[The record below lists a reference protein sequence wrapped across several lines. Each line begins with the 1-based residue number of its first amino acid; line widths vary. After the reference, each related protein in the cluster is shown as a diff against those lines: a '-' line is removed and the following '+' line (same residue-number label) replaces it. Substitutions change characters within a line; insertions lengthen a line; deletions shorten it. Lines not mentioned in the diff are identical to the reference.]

1 MSAEEHETTEA
12 EPSQEA
18 PPIPLHNALTADY
31 ILVALDASPHSAAA
45 LAAAA
50 EVAAALNLE
59 LRGLYVE
66 DVNLLHLCGLPFG
79 LEIGSFTANPR
90 RLEQARMERDFRI
103 QATQLRKIMADV
115 AGRQRVSWSFKVVR
129 GGVTEEL
136 LSAGSAAQMVSLGRV
151 GTTPGKRTGSTAQ
164 AVVRNTQ
171 RPVIV
176 QSARTALSGPFAV
189 VYLGDPASDHA
200 VRLAVQLAR
209 PRNARIDLLMLGQ
222 TAAQADALAQILAED
237 ELESKLFAVPS
248 VEAMSALLRGI
259 TAGSVLLPVTV
270 AAWLDEISAPVVVV
284 P

>member
-1 MSAEEHETTEA
+1 MSAEVHGEKIVEPINETA
-12 EPSQEA
+12 KV
-18 PPIPLHNALTADY
+18 DY

-45 LAAAA
+45 LVAAA

-90 RLEQARMERDFRI
+90 RLEQAHMERDFRI
-103 QATQLRKIMADV
+103 QASLLRKIIADV

-129 GGVTEEL
+129 GGVTQEV
-136 LSAGSAAQMVSLGRV
+136 LSAGSSAQMVSLGRV

-176 QSARTALSGPFAV
+176 QSAQNALIGPFAV
-189 VYLGDPASDHA
+189 VYLGDPSSDHA
-200 VRLAVQLAR
+200 VQLAIQLAK
-209 PRNARIDLLMLGQ
+209 PRNARIEVLMLGQ
-222 TAAQADALAQILAED
+222 TEVQADALAQTFTDAEV
-237 ELESKLFAVPS
+237 ESKLYALPS
-248 VEAMSALLRGI
+248 MEAMTHILRGLGV
-259 TAGSVLLPVTV
+259 GSVLLPAPV
-270 AAWLDEISAPVVVV
+270 ATWLDDISVPVVVV

>member
-1 MSAEEHETTEA
+1 MTAEVHSEVMTEPVN
-12 EPSQEA
+12 ER
-18 PPIPLHNALTADY
+18 TKDDY

-45 LAAAA
+45 LVAAA

-90 RLEQARMERDFRI
+90 RLEQAHMERDFRI
-103 QATQLRKIMADV
+103 QASLLRKIMADV

-129 GGVTEEL
+129 GGVTQEV
-136 LSAGSAAQMVSLGRV
+136 LSAGSSAQMVSLGRV
-151 GTTPGKRTGSTAQ
+151 GRTPGKRTGSTAQ

-176 QSARTALSGPFAV
+176 QSAQNALIGPFAV
-189 VYLGDPASDHA
+189 VYLGDLSSDHA
-200 VRLAVQLAR
+200 VQFAIQLAK
-209 PRNARIDLLMLGQ
+209 PRNARIDVLMLGQ
-222 TAAQADALAQILAED
+222 TKAQADALAQIFTSAEV
-237 ELESKLFAVPS
+237 ESKLYSLPS
-248 VEAMSALLRGI
+248 MEAMTHILHGLGV
-259 TAGSVLLPVTV
+259 GSVLLPVPV
-270 AAWLDEISAPVVVV
+270 ATWLDDISVPVVVV

>member
-1 MSAEEHETTEA
+1 MSAEENGIATIEPRNETIAT
-12 EPSQEA
+12 
-18 PPIPLHNALTADY
+18 DY

-45 LAAAA
+45 LVAAA

-90 RLEQARMERDFRI
+90 RLEQAHMERDFRI
-103 QATQLRKIMADV
+103 QASLLRKIMADV

-129 GGVTEEL
+129 GGVTQEL
-136 LSAGSAAQMVSLGRV
+136 LSAGSSAQMVSLGRV

-164 AVVRNTQ
+164 AIVRNTQ

-176 QSARTALSGPFAV
+176 QSAQTALIGPFAV
-189 VYLGDPASDHA
+189 AYLGDPASDHA
-200 VRLAVQLAR
+200 VQLAIQLAKA
-209 PRNARIDLLMLGQ
+209 RNARIDVMMLGQ
-222 TAAQADALAQILAED
+222 SEAQADALAQAFAAAEV
-237 ELESKLFAVPS
+237 ESKLYTLPS
-248 VEAMSALLRGI
+248 IDAMTMILHGLGV
-259 TAGSVLLPVTV
+259 GSILLPVPL
-270 AAWLDEISAPVVVV
+270 ASWLDNISVPVVVV

>member
-1 MSAEEHETTEA
+1 MTVEVHNEATTEPGNETA
-12 EPSQEA
+12 R
-18 PPIPLHNALTADY
+18 ADY

-45 LAAAA
+45 LVAAA

-90 RLEQARMERDFRI
+90 RLEQAHMERDFRI
-103 QATQLRKIMADV
+103 QASLLRKIMADV

-129 GGVTEEL
+129 GGVTQEV
-136 LSAGSAAQMVSLGRV
+136 LSAGSSAQMVSLGRV
-151 GTTPGKRTGSTAQ
+151 GRTPGKRTGSTAQ

-176 QSARTALSGPFAV
+176 QSAQNALIGPFAV
-189 VYLGDPASDHA
+189 AYLGDPSSDHA
-200 VRLAVQLAR
+200 IQLAIQLAK
-209 PRNARIDLLMLGQ
+209 PHSAHIDVLMLGQ
-222 TAAQADALAQILAED
+222 TEAQADALAQTFTNTEVD
-237 ELESKLFAVPS
+237 SKLYTMPS
-248 VEAMSALLRGI
+248 VAAMTHILYGLGV
-259 TAGSVLLPVTV
+259 GSVILPAPL
-270 AAWLDEISAPVVVV
+270 AAWLDNISVPVVVV

>member
-1 MSAEEHETTEA
+1 MSAEENNIATA
-12 EPSQEA
+12 EPLNEPRNETLA
-18 PPIPLHNALTADY
+18 ADH

-45 LAAAA
+45 LVAAA

-90 RLEQARMERDFRI
+90 RLEQAHMERDFRI
-103 QATQLRKIMADV
+103 QASLLRKIMADV

-129 GGVTEEL
+129 GGVTQEL
-136 LSAGSAAQMVSLGRV
+136 LSAGSTAQMVSLGRV

-164 AVVRNTQ
+164 AIVRNTQ

-176 QSARTALSGPFAV
+176 QSAQMALIGPFAV
-189 VYLGDPASDHA
+189 AYLGDPSSDHA
-200 VRLAVQLAR
+200 VELAIQLAK
-209 PRNARIDLLMLGQ
+209 ARSARVDVMMLGQ
-222 TAAQADALAQILAED
+222 SEAQADALAQAFATAEV
-237 ELESKLFAVPS
+237 ESKLYNLPS
-248 VEAMSALLRGI
+248 IDAMTMILHGLGV
-259 TAGSVLLPVTV
+259 GSILLPVTL
-270 AAWLDEISAPVVVV
+270 ASWLDNILVPVVVV

>member
-1 MSAEEHETTEA
+1 MSAEVYEETSTEPAHETAQT
-12 EPSQEA
+12 
-18 PPIPLHNALTADY
+18 DY

-66 DVNLLHLCGLPFG
+66 DINLLHLCGLPFG

-90 RLEQARMERDFRI
+90 RLEQAHMERDFRI
-103 QATQLRKIMADV
+103 QASLLRKIMADV

-129 GGVTEEL
+129 GGVTQEV
-136 LSAGSAAQMVSLGRV
+136 LSAGSSAHMVSLGRV
-151 GTTPGKRTGSTAQ
+151 GTTPGKRIGSTAQ

-176 QSARTALSGPFAV
+176 QSAQNTLVGPFTV
-189 VYLGDPASDHA
+189 VYLGDPSSDHA
-200 VRLAVQLAR
+200 IELAIQLAK
-209 PRNARIDLLMLGQ
+209 PRSTHIDVLMLGQ
-222 TAAQADALAQILAED
+222 TETQVDILAQTLTNAD
-237 ELESKLFAVPS
+237 VDAKLY
-248 VEAMSALLRGI
+248 AMSSIEAVAHILHELN
-259 TAGSVLLPVTV
+259 TGSVLLPAPLAT
-270 AAWLDEISAPVVVV
+270 WLDDISAPVVVV

>member
-1 MSAEEHETTEA
+1 MSAETHEETNTAPVHEA
-12 EPSQEA
+12 AQ
-18 PPIPLHNALTADY
+18 TDY

-90 RLEQARMERDFRI
+90 RLEQAHMEREFRI
-103 QATQLRKIMADV
+103 QASLLRKIMADV

-129 GGVTEEL
+129 GGVTQEV
-136 LSAGSAAQMVSLGRV
+136 LSAGSSAHMVSLGRV

-164 AVVRNTQ
+164 AVVRHTR

-176 QSARTALSGPFAV
+176 QSAQNALSGPFTV

-200 VRLAVQLAR
+200 IELGIQLAK
-209 PRNARIDLLMLGQ
+209 PHSTHIDVLMLGQ
-222 TAAQADALAQILAED
+222 TETQADALAQTFVNAEVD
-237 ELESKLFAVPS
+237 AKLYAMPS
-248 VEAMSALLRGI
+248 IEAMTHFLHGLNVGA
-259 TAGSVLLPVTV
+259 VLLPAPL
-270 AAWLDEISAPVVVV
+270 AAWLDDISTPVVVV

>member
-1 MSAEEHETTEA
+1 MSAEVQNEAITEPVN
-12 EPSQEA
+12 EGGR
-18 PPIPLHNALTADY
+18 ADY
-31 ILVALDASPHSAAA
+31 ILVALDASPHSTAA

-66 DVNLLHLCGLPFG
+66 DVNLLHLCGLPFS
-79 LEIGSFTANPR
+79 LEIGSFTAHPR

-103 QATQLRKIMADV
+103 QASLLRKIMADV

-129 GGVTEEL
+129 GGVTQEVL
-136 LSAGSAAQMVSLGRV
+136 LAGSSAQMVSLGRV

-176 QSARTALSGPFAV
+176 QGARNALLGPFTV
-189 VYLGDPASDHA
+189 VYLGDPSSDHA
-200 VRLAVQLAR
+200 VQLAVQLAK
-209 PRNARIDLLMLGQ
+209 PRSAHIDVLMFGQ
-222 TAAQADALAQILAED
+222 TEAQADALAQIFAAAEV
-237 ELESKLFAVPS
+237 ESKLYALPS
-248 VEAMSALLRGI
+248 IEALTHILHGLSV
-259 TAGSVLLPVTV
+259 GSVILPAPLAT
-270 AAWLDEISAPVVVV
+270 WLDNISAPVVVV

>member
-1 MSAEEHETTEA
+1 MSAEEHDVTEA
-12 EPSQEA
+12 ETSHEA
-18 PPIPLHNALTADY
+18 PSTPLHGALTADY

-59 LRGLYVE
+59 LRGIYVE

-103 QATQLRKIMADV
+103 QATQLRKVMADV

-176 QSARTALSGPFAV
+176 QSARTALNGPFAV

-209 PRNARIDLLMLGQ
+209 PRGARIDLLMLGQ
-222 TAAQADALAQILAED
+222 TAAQADALAQIFAED

-248 VEAMSALLRGI
+248 VEAMSAILRGI

-270 AAWLDEISAPVVVV
+270 AAWLEEISAPVVVV